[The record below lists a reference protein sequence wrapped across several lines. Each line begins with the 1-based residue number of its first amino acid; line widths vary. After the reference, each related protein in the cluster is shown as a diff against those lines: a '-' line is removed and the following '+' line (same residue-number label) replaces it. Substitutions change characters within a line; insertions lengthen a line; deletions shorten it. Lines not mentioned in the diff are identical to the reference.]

1 MLLPKLAYRNLVGAG
16 LRAWLNV
23 GVLSFTY
30 VLIIWHQGI
39 FSGMY
44 RQTSFDTIKD
54 EIGGGQYWHHNYDPF
69 DPLKLEDAHGP
80 IPHEL
85 EGLVDSGD
93 AAAVLIRQ
101 ATIYPEG
108 RVQSVLLKGIDP
120 GQEVLGI
127 PTKALADGSKTLPV
141 MIGKIMARRNSFKTG
156 NLITIR
162 WRDAY
167 GAFDA
172 TEGEVVEIMNSNV
185 PAVDAGQL
193 WVPLERLREMTALPG
208 EATLV
213 IVGQDLNDLPRAG
226 EWVFKNQEY
235 LLEDIINMVRAK
247 RIGGIILYAILLFL
261 AMLAIFDTQ
270 VLAIFRRRKEI
281 GMLMALGMTRGRV
294 IMLFT
299 LEGMMNGILALAVG
313 AVYGIPILY
322 YTAKNGIPLPYS
334 GEEWGIALTARLF
347 PYYSLWLIGITV
359 VIVML
364 TVAIVSYLPSRR
376 ISAMKPTDA
385 IRGKMT

>member
-16 LRAWLNV
+16 LRTWLNV

-54 EIGGGQYWHHNYDPF
+54 QIGGGQYWHRNYDPF
-69 DPLKLEDAHGP
+69 DPLTLEDSHGVV
-80 IPHEL
+80 PHEL
-85 EGLVDSGD
+85 NALIDSSE
-93 AAAVLIRQ
+93 AVPILIRQ

-108 RVQSVLLKGIDP
+108 RVQSVRLQGIDP
-120 GQEVLGI
+120 KQKLLGL
-127 PTKALADGSKTLPV
+127 PTEKLNDKRKVLPV
-141 MIGKIMARRNSFKTG
+141 MIGKIMARRNSLHVG
-156 NLITIR
+156 DLVTIR
-162 WRDAY
+162 WRDAH
-167 GAFDA
+167 GTFDA
-172 TEGEVVEIMNSNV
+172 TEGEVVQIMASNV

-193 WVPLERLREMTALPG
+193 WVPLERLREMTALSG
-208 EATLV
+208 EATL
-213 IVGQDLNDLPRAG
+213 ITMGQDVNIPPRAG
-226 EWVFKNQEY
+226 DWSFKTQTY

-294 IMLFT
+294 IILFT
-299 LEGMMNGILALAVG
+299 LEGIMNGILALAVG

-322 YTAKNGIPLPYS
+322 YTAKTGIPLPYS

-347 PYYSLWLIGITV
+347 PYYSAWLVGITV

-364 TVAIVSYLPSRR
+364 TVTIVSYLPSRR

-385 IRGKMT
+385 IRGKMS

>member
-1 MLLPKLAYRNLVGAG
+1 MLLPKLAYRNLLGAG
-16 LRAWLNV
+16 LRTWLNV

-54 EIGGGQYWHHNYDPF
+54 QIGSGQYWHKNYDPF
-69 DPLKLEDAHGP
+69 DPLTLEDSHGAV
-80 IPHEL
+80 PHEL
-85 EGLVDSGD
+85 ELLIDSGN
-93 AAAVLIRQ
+93 AAAILIRQ

-108 RVQSVLLKGIDP
+108 RVQSVRLNGIDP
-120 GQEVLGI
+120 GQKILGL
-127 PTKALADGSKTLPV
+127 PTKKLNDKRKILPV
-141 MIGKIMARRNSFKTG
+141 MIGKIMARRNSLHVG
-156 NLITIR
+156 DLVTIR
-162 WRDAY
+162 WRDAL
-167 GAFDA
+167 GTFDA
-172 TEGEVVEIMNSNV
+172 TEGEVVQIMASNV

-208 EATLV
+208 EATLITLEQEV
-213 IVGQDLNDLPRAG
+213 HEHPRAG
-226 EWVFKNQEY
+226 GWVFRSQEY

-294 IMLFT
+294 IILFT

-322 YTAKNGIPLPYS
+322 YTAKTGIPLPYS

-347 PYYSLWLIGITV
+347 PYYSASLVGITV

-364 TVAIVSYLPSRR
+364 TVTIVSYLPSRR

-385 IRGKMT
+385 IRGKLT

>member
-1 MLLPKLAYRNLVGAG
+1 MLLPKLAYRNLLGAG
-16 LRAWLNV
+16 LRTWLNV

-39 FSGMY
+39 FTGMY

-54 EIGGGQYWHHNYDPF
+54 QIGGGQYWHKNYDPF
-69 DPLKLEDAHGP
+69 DPLTLEDSHGP
-80 IPHEL
+80 VPHEL
-85 EGLVDSGD
+85 NPLIDSGE

-108 RVQSVLLKGIDP
+108 RVQSVRLNGIDP
-120 GQEVLGI
+120 GQKVLGL
-127 PTKALADGSKTLPV
+127 PTEKLNDNRKILPV
-141 MIGKIMARRNSFKTG
+141 MIGKIMARRNSLNIG
-156 NLITIR
+156 DLVTIR
-162 WRDAY
+162 WRDAH
-167 GAFDA
+167 GTFDA
-172 TEGEVVEIMNSNV
+172 TEGEVVQIMASNV

-193 WVPLERLREMTALPG
+193 WLPIERLREMTALPG
-208 EATLV
+208 EATL
-213 IVGQDLNDLPRAG
+213 ITLGQELHKQQRAG
-226 EWVFKNQEY
+226 GWTFRTQEY

-294 IMLFT
+294 IILFT

-322 YTAKNGIPLPYS
+322 YTAKTGIPLPYS

-347 PYYSLWLIGITV
+347 PYYSAWLVGITV

-364 TVAIVSYLPSRR
+364 TVTVVSYLPSRR

-385 IRGKMT
+385 IRGKLT

>member
-16 LRAWLNV
+16 LRTWLNV

-54 EIGGGQYWHHNYDPF
+54 QIGGGQYWHKNYDPF
-69 DPLKLEDAHGP
+69 DPLTLEESHGP
-80 IPHEL
+80 VPHEL
-85 EGLVDSGD
+85 DSLIYSGE
-93 AAAVLIRQ
+93 AVPILIRQ

-108 RVQSVLLKGIDP
+108 RVQSVRLQGIDP
-120 GQEVLGI
+120 GQKILGL
-127 PTKALADGSKTLPV
+127 PTEKLNDNRKILPV
-141 MIGKIMARRNSFKTG
+141 MIGKIMARRNSLKVG
-156 NLITIR
+156 DLVTIR
-162 WRDAY
+162 WRDVQ
-167 GAFDA
+167 GTFDA
-172 TEGEVVEIMNSNV
+172 TEGEVVQIMASNV

-193 WVPLERLREMTALPG
+193 WVPIERLREMTALPG
-208 EATLV
+208 EATL
-213 IVGQDLNDLPRAG
+213 ITLGQKLHEQPRAG
-226 EWVFKNQEY
+226 SWTFRTQEY

-270 VLAIFRRRKEI
+270 VLAIFRSRKEI

-294 IMLFT
+294 IILFT

-322 YTAKNGIPLPYS
+322 YTAKTGIPLPYS

-347 PYYSLWLIGITV
+347 PYYSASLVGITV

-364 TVAIVSYLPSRR
+364 TVTIVSYLPSRR

-385 IRGKMT
+385 IRGKLT